1 MSQSGQ
7 GTRDAGQTILVYNI
21 MVDPWKKHP
30 ICVSLRAYPTVLP
43 LPLGVLSLLLAAF
56 SCPARVP
63 PLPSP
68 QVLFGGVS
76 LPRTSAAPF
85 LFLVGVALPVI
96 SQAQPA
102 LWIWAVGPSLPSS
115 LPGPS
120 STLSIPGWT
129 SLSYCPFPGKGYL
142 AGQGVGDRSQEE
154 SQCRKPP
161 SPPGAHGSLQ
171 GSGPN
176 TSVIFR
182 NLDF

>member
-102 LWIWAVGPSLPSS
+102 LWIWAVGPLPAFLS
-115 LPGPS
+115 PGPFLHS
-120 STLSIPGWT
+120 FYSWLDQPLLLSIPGKG
-129 SLSYCPFPGKGYL
+129 LSCWSRGW
-142 AGQGVGDRSQEE
+142 GQKPR
-154 SQCRKPP
+154 RKPVPEAPLP
-161 SPPGAHGSLQ
+161 SWSPRLTA
-171 GSGPN
+171 
-176 TSVIFR
+176 R
-182 NLDF
+182 